1 MNLFVKYFLNALIE
15 GANDSSV
22 FGMAPGTD
30 NSLGNTDSWNPGRTD
45 IAVALGTTEKI
56 PGKNKSA
63 AKSKKKKIFYMRRI
77 LNPN

>member
-1 MNLFVKYFLNALIE
+1 MVLKTFTFEKILFF
-15 GANDSSV
+15 DS
-22 FGMAPGTD
+22 TD
-30 NSLGNTDSWNPGRTD
+30 NSFGNTDSWNPGRTD
-45 IAVALGTTEKI
+45 IAVALGTAEKI